1 MKEAC
6 DKTNAYLSI
15 SWSIESFDCMQHD
28 ILIAKVYVLG
38 FDKKYVRVIYTY
50 LSNRIQV
57 KKSCLFFE

>member
-15 SWSIESFDCMQHD
+15 YWSIESFDCMQHD

-38 FDKKYVRVIYTY
+38 FDKKYVRVI
-50 LSNRIQV
+50 
-57 KKSCLFFE
+57 